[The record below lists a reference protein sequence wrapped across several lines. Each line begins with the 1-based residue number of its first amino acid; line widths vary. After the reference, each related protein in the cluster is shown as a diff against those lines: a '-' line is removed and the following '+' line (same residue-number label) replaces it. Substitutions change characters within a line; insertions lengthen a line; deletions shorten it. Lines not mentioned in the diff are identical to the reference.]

1 MFNTGLIKGNASVII
16 KKIKDKSAPIF
27 RFAGNPQL
35 QKGTILFSLSII
47 LAILLTPQTH
57 FKYPE
62 YKVGAIAT
70 SNIKADRD
78 FLVEKKSATDQKR
91 MEAIKDIQS
100 VYDYDSDV
108 ASQIQVNLT
117 NAFLLMKESGA
128 EQGKLAITNTSKD
141 TKNHLQQVKKAFEN
155 TIGITL
161 SPDEFNT
168 LCQSKFSP
176 SILAG
181 ITKLIAAAYNEGIIT
196 NVTFL
201 QQEKDRGIII
211 RDVKNQSEKEVKDL
225 SQIRHIKDVEISLKN
240 MAGKTAALDKAEIR
254 KVAFSLSVKLIH
266 PNLAYNKN
274 ATELRKQ
281 EAIKDVEPVFF
292 KVQKNEM
299 LVREGEQITSAVV
312 DKMDAYY
319 KMEGEKRLSGFF
331 VFTGAFFTIAFLA
344 IILYFPA
351 KNWLKLTI
359 SDLLFLSVIAILQV
373 LLVRAGIFV
382 AEAVTDTFPF
392 LPAEAFIYPIPFTV
406 GAMLVSLLINRN
418 LALVLSIFLSVIIT
432 FLFDG
437 KIGLF
442 LFSFLGSVAASYRI
456 VDCRQRTAFFKV
468 GAVLGIVNMAAILFL
483 RLLADNISGLDTLI
497 VMLMGFA
504 GGVVSGI
511 LAAGLTPLFEALFHY
526 TTDIKLLELANLN
539 QPIFQRMII
548 EAPGTYHHSVIVAS
562 MVEAAAEAIKAN
574 SLLAKVSA
582 YYHDIGKMK
591 KPQYFIE
598 NQQNGENK
606 HDKLSPKMSSL
617 VIISHVKD
625 GCDLANKIKLG
636 SQITNIIR
644 EHHGTSMVSY
654 FYEKAK
660 KDKDPSIRSL
670 PESDFRYPGPKPQ
683 IREAG
688 LVLLGDIVEASSRSL
703 SNPTPS
709 RIKTLVRERIDRV
722 FSDGQLDEC
731 ELTFHDLNKIAE
743 SFNLILNGIFH
754 HRIDYPEPAIRE
766 LNGIKKENNGF
777 VDRKPAEKNK
787 ARSATAAA
795 VGE

>member
-1 MFNTGLIKGNASVII
+1 M
-16 KKIKDKSAPIF
+16 
-27 RFAGNPQL
+27 
-35 QKGTILFSLSII
+35 SII

-91 MEAIKDIQS
+91 MEAIKDIRS
-100 VYDYDSDV
+100 VYDYDSEV

-128 EQGKLAITNTSKD
+128 EQGKFAITNARGGGLVSEARRD
-141 TKNHLQQVKKAFEN
+141 RNEPPPPEDDNLQQVKKAFEN

-161 SPDEFNT
+161 AADEFNT
-168 LCQSKFSP
+168 LCQNKFSP
-176 SILAG
+176 SILAR
-181 ITKLIAAAYNEGIIT
+181 ITKLIAAAYNGRIIT

-254 KVAFSLSVKLIH
+254 KVALSLSVKLMQ

-281 EAIKDVEPVFF
+281 EALKDVKPVFF

-299 LVREGEQITSAVV
+299 LVREGEQITSLVI
-312 DKMDAYY
+312 DKLDACY
-319 KMEGEKRLSGFF
+319 KMKGEKRLSDSF

-359 SDLLFLSVIAILQV
+359 SDLLFLSVVAILQV

-392 LPAEAFIYPIPFTV
+392 LPTEAFIYPIPFTV

-468 GAVLGIVNMAAILFL
+468 GVALGIVNMAAILFL
-483 RLLADNISGLDTLI
+483 RLLAGNISGLDTLI
-497 VMLMGFA
+497 IILMGFA
-504 GGVVSGI
+504 GGVLSGV

-526 TTDIKLLELANLN
+526 TT
-539 QPIFQRMII
+539 
-548 EAPGTYHHSVIVAS
+548 
-562 MVEAAAEAIKAN
+562 
-574 SLLAKVSA
+574 
-582 YYHDIGKMK
+582 
-591 KPQYFIE
+591 
-598 NQQNGENK
+598 
-606 HDKLSPKMSSL
+606 
-617 VIISHVKD
+617 
-625 GCDLANKIKLG
+625 
-636 SQITNIIR
+636 
-644 EHHGTSMVSY
+644 
-654 FYEKAK
+654 
-660 KDKDPSIRSL
+660 
-670 PESDFRYPGPKPQ
+670 
-683 IREAG
+683 
-688 LVLLGDIVEASSRSL
+688 
-703 SNPTPS
+703 
-709 RIKTLVRERIDRV
+709 
-722 FSDGQLDEC
+722 
-731 ELTFHDLNKIAE
+731 
-743 SFNLILNGIFH
+743 
-754 HRIDYPEPAIRE
+754 
-766 LNGIKKENNGF
+766 
-777 VDRKPAEKNK
+777 
-787 ARSATAAA
+787 
-795 VGE
+795 